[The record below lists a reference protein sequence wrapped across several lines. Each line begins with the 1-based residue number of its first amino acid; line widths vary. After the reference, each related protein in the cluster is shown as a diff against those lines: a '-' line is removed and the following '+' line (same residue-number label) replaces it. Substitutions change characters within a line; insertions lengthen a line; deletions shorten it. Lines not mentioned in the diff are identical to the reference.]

1 MPASS
6 RFPDCK
12 APRWRT
18 ALRRLCAL
26 LAAGAWSGLAILAAP
41 QNAGAAESDLEAKVK
56 SAYLYHLIRFVEW
69 PRLAAPNTLRLCVVG
84 APEMSALLNELSNS
98 TVQGQAQELTLR
110 VETTDISDPG
120 RCQIL
125 FIGRSEAR
133 SSEWLAR
140 VRGKS
145 ILTVSDRESFASQG
159 GMVGFY
165 RDSRKLKLEINPD
178 VARSANLRVSS
189 KLLEIARTVASDH

>member
-6 RFPDCK
+6 CSPDRK

-18 ALRRLCAL
+18 ALRGLCAL
-26 LAAGAWSGLAILAAP
+26 LAAEVWLGLVVFVAP
-41 QNAGAAESDLEAKVK
+41 QNVFAVENDLEAKVK

-84 APEMSALLNELSNS
+84 APEMSTLLNELSNS

-110 VETTDISDPG
+110 VETTDIGDPS